1 MQEKT
6 GDMRAPE
13 ATSSD
18 AGSSRVDPGAAEVA
32 SAKGKAVAPG
42 PPADVRAQSFDEV
55 DDASDDS
62 FPASDAPSWTGMRA
76 GSPRSDL

>member
-1 MQEKT
+1 MPDRT
-6 GDMRAPE
+6 DRVRARDAASPE
-13 ATSSD
+13 AEGVQADPPRQTLASPGRAAAD
-18 AGSSRVDPGAAEVA
+18 AESPGGA
-32 SAKGKAVAPG
+32 GAPLY
-42 PPADVRAQSFDEV
+42 DRV

>member
-1 MQEKT
+1 MQDKR
-6 GDMRAPE
+6 GDMRTPE

-18 AGSSRVDPGAAEVA
+18 AGSRRVDPGAAEVA
-32 SAKGKAVAPG
+32 STKGRAAAPS
-42 PPADVRAQSFDEV
+42 PPANARTASFDEV

-76 GSPRSDL
+76 GSPRSDA